1 MIGSVVGPYRVDRE
15 LGAGGM
21 GTVYAATLERAVAG
35 LAAGSTVALKVVH
48 PHLLQS
54 PGFFKRF
61 LREARIGQ
69 KVDHENVVR
78 TFDFDAYEVDGETH
92 HCLAMEYVEGQT
104 LRDLLEELG
113 SVPEDLCRHVGAEMA
128 KGLAAIHAA
137 GAVHRDI
144 KPENVLITP
153 DHVIKLMDLGVARLI
168 DESVRLSQTG
178 AFVGSVH
185 YAAPEQF
192 GGAGIDGRADL
203 HALGITLFELAT
215 GRHPFDADELPDVI
229 RRVLHDRPPRVCDE
243 VEGVS
248 SFFAD
253 VVDALVEKA
262 ADARVASADLLLRI
276 LGDGERSPWWR
287 DRAQSLAADRARRV
301 RRLSVR
307 RETPVVG
314 RDAQLATLEAAFGR
328 ARDGHGAVVLVEGE
342 AGIGK
347 SRLVDELVRRLLD
360 RGEDL
365 NFLCGGFTPA
375 AGAGRDGVATAFSEF
390 LGPGGAREHL
400 PGMAVVAPSFDAFVR
415 GETPPEGSPVLQPAS
430 VRTCFVRVL
439 RSIAAERPTILLV
452 DDLHFASQEALDLFL
467 SLTLAVP
474 DHPVLII
481 GTMRP
486 GVSPQ
491 WLANVSVHA
500 HVQRMDVARLV
511 TGDLVQLLEASLRSR
526 TLAEDLARLLSDKAD
541 GNPFFVF
548 EMLRALRDDGRLVE
562 RSDGSWISSAVLGDI
577 RVPASIADI
586 VRGRLADL
594 SEEERELLE
603 IASCHGFRF
612 DARLIAHALG
622 QPALRVLQSLARV
635 GRRLNLV
642 RASGDRFEFDH
653 HQIHEALYGELLD
666 PLARE
671 YHAMLAEALER
682 TALGTRIGDDAAYA
696 LAEVDLCDQWA
707 RAGAGVRAH
716 AFAER
721 ALEHLRSAC
730 RLADAAALVE
740 RLLAAVG
747 PAPTGERCDVL
758 MERMRLRRS
767 RGVAIGDTSDIDEA
781 IRIADALRDPE
792 RQAST
797 RLRMTQMLW
806 QQARY
811 VAMLPPL
818 DEAIGHAREAGDV
831 CLEAACR
838 ASHARALLESGGD
851 DRVVDQLESNIR
863 LFEEHGRRAWLQLA
877 RDNLANYHKEHGDLE
892 KARELFEGLL
902 ESALPLNLHS
912 VLANLA
918 YVAGRQKRYAES
930 YELAARQR
938 DRARETGDRLSEG
951 IAERLMGRAAES
963 FGRYDEAEAHF
974 LRYRALAKEVGDVPG
989 MGTACIV
996 LSGLR
1001 ERQGRIL
1008 EAQELLEE
1016 NLAIATSTGA
1026 IGARGFA
1033 LCNLGRHHGR
1043 HGNYAAALQVFP
1055 EALECGQ
1062 AIRQQA
1068 LIMLAS
1074 HGLSMLSIRLGRP
1087 AEAEPHLRRIDEI
1100 ARAMGRPANRVQALS
1115 GLADC
1120 AEARGD
1126 HERSEELWLETAATH
1141 ASLGNMR
1148 SHAFAIANLG
1158 RLRLRRGDEDGARPL
1173 FQQALEEAR
1182 PFEQS
1187 DTLVYA
1193 TSFLARIGDLAVP
1206 EAVKHLDRHVHRMDA
1221 SIAMEAG
1228 LNLWHASGDASFV
1241 ERAKRLLDSLIEE
1254 APDEFRESMRTGV
1267 PVHGAVVAA
1276 WQQVHAN
1283 GNGNGQAGAS

>member
-721 ALEHLRSAC
+721 ALEHLRDAC
-730 RLADAAALVE
+730 RLADAEALAGRV
-740 RLLAAVG
+740 LAAVG
-747 PAPTGERCDVL
+747 PAPSAERCDAL
-758 MERMRLRRS
+758 TQLAKMRSL
-767 RGVAIGDTSDIDEA
+767 RGVAVDIMELADEAVDIADRIGD
-781 IRIADALRDPE
+781 PQ
-792 RQAST
+792 RQAKT
-797 RLRMTQMLW
+797 RFW
-806 QQARY
+806 
-811 VAMLPPL
+811 
-818 DEAIGHAREAGDV
+818 REASGSRLWCGLDRRPWIEDAVLHAQRVGDDV
-831 CLEAACR
+831 MEAACR
-838 ASHARALLESGGD
+838 GLLARAEAAAGGE
-851 DRVVDQLESNIR
+851 DRVEEQIEANVR
-863 LFEEHGRRAWLQLA
+863 LFEERGRHDWAHTA
-877 RDNLANYHKEHGDLE
+877 RQNLAQHHMLHGKLDDARTQYEALLAVDDGGRFMRTSVAALGDLAVIATIE
-892 KARELFEGLL
+892 NRPADAQRMAEQQRE
-902 ESALPLNLHS
+902 
-912 VLANLA
+912 
-918 YVAGRQKRYAES
+918 VACEI
-930 YELAARQR
+930 
-938 DRARETGDRLSEG
+938 GDRQG
-951 IAERLMGRAAES
+951 
-963 FGRYDEAEAHF
+963 EAEAERSLGNALVALGRLDDAEPHV
-974 LRYRALAKEVGDVPG
+974 LRFRAIAREIGHRVYENHACGVLAF
-989 MGTACIV
+989 
-996 LSGLR
+996 LR
-1001 ERQGRIL
+1001 ERQGRIE
-1008 EAQELLEE
+1008 EALVLLREQVG
-1016 NLAIATSTGA
+1016 I
-1026 IGARGFA
+1026 
-1033 LCNLGRHHGR
+1033 
-1043 HGNYAAALQVFP
+1043 AAATPHLQQQSMSLYMLAKLLARSGHAG
-1055 EALECGQ
+1055 EAHGLLARALELAEAANLPTLLVWTSMG
-1062 AIRQQA
+1062 
-1068 LIMLAS
+1068 LGMLDYRFGRISEAEAHLTRS
-1074 HGLSMLSIRLGRP
+1074 VELARERGRP
-1087 AEAEPHLRRIDEI
+1087 AMAS
-1100 ARAMGRPANRVQALS
+1100 AALG

-1126 HERSEELWLETAATH
+1126 HEHCERQWGEAVGVRRETASCAELAVLLACH
-1141 ASLGNMR
+1141 GYSKVV
-1148 SHAFAIANLG
+1148 LG
-1158 RLRLRRGDEDGARPL
+1158 RGADGLVLVRE
-1173 FQQALEEAR
+1173 ALEIAR
-1182 PFEQS
+1182 ASTSS
-1187 DTLVYA
+1187 DGLVLA
-1193 TSFLARIGDLAVP
+1193 TSLLAEHDGFDPVEAARI
-1206 EAVKHLDRHVHRMDA
+1206 LDEHKSASDA
-1221 SIAMEAG
+1221 IVVMESHIR
-1228 LNLWHASGDASFV
+1228 LWRASGDPAQLTA
-1241 ERAKRLLDSLIEE
+1241 AKALLDAAVAD
-1254 APDEFRESMRTGV
+1254 APEPFRESMLTNV
-1267 PVHGAVVAA
+1267 PVHRDIVAA
-1276 WQQVHAN
+1276 WNVH
-1283 GNGNGQAGAS
+1283 GG